1 MFDLTHATWRPNR
14 YGGSEKK
21 RTLLFDG
28 KIYMVKFP
36 ESPRSKKVFVSYT
49 GNQFSEHIGC
59 QIFQIL
65 QIPAQ
70 NTFLAKYCEP
80 ITNKEKIVVACE
92 DFCQDGSRLLEFS
105 KIGHHDTGSDK
116 TYTTT
121 FEMFTKSLSVSIFP

>member
-1 MFDLTHATWRPNR
+1 MVDLTHAKWSLNR

-36 ESPRSKKVFVSYT
+36 EPPRSKKTSVSYI

-59 QIFQIL
+59 QIFQAL

-80 ITNKEKIVVACE
+80 VTGKEKIVVVCE
-92 DFCQDGSRLLEFS
+92 DFCQNGNRLLEFS
-105 KIGHHDTGSDK
+105 KIGQ
-116 TYTTT
+116 
-121 FEMFTKSLSVSIFP
+121 

>member
-80 ITNKEKIVVACE
+80 ITNKEKIVI
-92 DFCQDGSRLLEFS
+92 SLIMR
-105 KIGHHDTGSDK
+105 K
-116 TYTTT
+116 TL
-121 FEMFTKSLSVSIFP
+121 FRKR

>member
-36 ESPRSKKVFVSYT
+36 ESPRSKKTSVSYI

-59 QIFQIL
+59 QIFQAL

-70 NTFLAKYCEP
+70 NTFLAKYCELV
-80 ITNKEKIVVACE
+80 TGKEKIVVVYE
-92 DFCQDGSRLLEFS
+92 DFCQNGNRLLEFS
-105 KIGHHDTGSDK
+105 KIGHHDTALVNKNWTQKFQKWS
-116 TYTTT
+116 
-121 FEMFTKSLSVSIFP
+121 

>member
-36 ESPRSKKVFVSYT
+36 EPPRSKKVFVSYT

-65 QIPAQ
+65 GSLSIVM
-70 NTFLAKYCEP
+70 
-80 ITNKEKIVVACE
+80 EKIFE
-92 DFCQDGSRLLEFS
+92 KFFRLPA
-105 KIGHHDTGSDK
+105 IGELGAF
-116 TYTTT
+116 YC
-121 FEMFTKSLSVSIFP
+121 LG